1 MRVAFR
7 PAEGVTDRAAGQLKR
22 LTQIGNEAARHCGNV
37 VGIGRIGFV
46 AVWARRAGA
55 PAATGPSTQERP
67 VDMVFANPPRIVAS
81 GAVPHRRAPSNKGK
95 SMPVE
100 AVGSKRSTR
109 RRSAGVRIKF

>member
-7 PAEGVTDRAAGQLKR
+7 PAEGVKSAIPPYPPARGRQAGSGALKR

-67 VDMVFANPPRIVAS
+67 VDMVFANPPRIEWS
-81 GAVPHRRAPSNKGK
+81 HL
-95 SMPVE
+95 
-100 AVGSKRSTR
+100 
-109 RRSAGVRIKF
+109 